1 MAYQAKR
8 EKKCIE
14 DLELVNENGEVER
27 TIHVELDAGAV
38 VQKLSSKYIALL
50 RAQQEAAGISE
61 GIDTAE
67 DVQGAYMKLGQ
78 AVTDIMAAV
87 FGEEDAGYIVDF
99 YSGNYVEMVK
109 QVVPFISDVV
119 IPKVRKIAQENKQD
133 ILNRY
138 NRKTRRGM
146 KRRMR

>member
-14 DLELVNENGEVER
+14 DLELVNENGEVEK

-38 VQKLSSKYIALL
+38 VQKLSLKYIALL
-50 RAQQEAAGISE
+50 RAQQEAAGISA

-99 YSGNYVEMVK
+99 YSSNYVEMVK

-119 IPKVRKIAQENKQD
+119 IPKVRKVAQENKQD

-138 NRKTRRGM
+138 NRKTRREM

>member
-78 AVTDIMAAV
+78 AVTDIMAAM

>member
-14 DLELVNENGEVER
+14 DLELINENGEVEK

-38 VQKLSSKYIALL
+38 VQRLSIKYTALL
-50 RAQQEAAGISE
+50 RAQQEAAAISA
-61 GIDTAE
+61 GIDSTE

-78 AVTDIMAAV
+78 AVTDIMVAV

-99 YSGNYVEMVK
+99 YSSNYVEMVK

-138 NRKTRRGM
+138 NRKTRRQM
-146 KRRMR
+146 KKRMR